1 MESKGAKDGAELSF
15 LAIVVLV
22 NDHVDLE
29 HLADGIPE
37 VSGLVEAPVVQQV
50 QYLRQVLIVWWAQAL
65 FEHTRDLAH
74 LLFVENP

>member
-1 MESKGAKDGAELSF
+1 MGSF

-50 QYLRQVLIVWWAQAL
+50 QYLRQVLIVWWTQACL
-65 FEHTRDLAH
+65 FEHARNLAH
-74 LLFVENP
+74 LFFVDNP